1 LKILVVRLGM
11 LGDSMFIVP
20 ALRALRA
27 KYPHATITGLF
38 SPKGSIILP
47 AMGLLDGVLDAVKT
61 YDVYHP
67 KVAKWAVGRFLAKQS
82 FDLLVNF
89 DIDPDIYRFLLD
101 KGQFA
106 EIWRMVREPV
116 ADGTR
121 QQLQVAVGDCPHIAK
136 QYTQLVTGELPDS
149 VSYLIPEIRQDIQKK
164 SKKFQKDLRG
174 KRDAFLVG
182 IHPGNHS
189 QDTNTLF
196 QKKNFDPRAWTRDA
210 TIGYAL
216 RIATAFPGT
225 KFVLTGGWYERKL
238 TRPLLKALRQKG
250 LAVVDV
256 SGKTKKITDLMAIM
270 LALDVYVSGDTGP
283 MHIAASLGVPQIGL
297 FFSTNVN
304 DTGPLGDP
312 LKSCAVISPIP
323 CAPCLHT
330 PHEKQCPVDTNC
342 VLELTDKVAFD
353 LSQSFIKHFYEKAKP

>member
-1 LKILVVRLGM
+1 
-11 LGDSMFIVP
+11 
-20 ALRALRA
+20 
-27 KYPHATITGLF
+27 
-38 SPKGSIILP
+38 
-47 AMGLLDGVLDAVKT
+47 MGLLDGVLDAVKT

-67 KVAKWAVGRFLAKQS
+67 KLARWSVGRFLKKRQ

-89 DIDPDIYRFLLD
+89 DIDPAIYRFLLE
-101 KGQFA
+101 KGQFS
-106 EIWRMVREPV
+106 EIWRMVRERV

-136 QYTQLVTGELPDS
+136 QYTQLVTDTLPTS
-149 VSYLIPEIRQDIQKK
+149 VSYLIPKIPSKIQTKSHCFQKK
-164 SKKFQKDLRG
+164 LRG
-174 KRDAFLVG
+174 KRDSFLVG

-196 QKKNFDPRAWTRDA
+196 QKKNFDPRAWTREA
-210 TIGYAL
+210 TIGYAI
-216 RIATAFPGT
+216 RIAEAFPGT
-225 KFVLTGGWYERKL
+225 TFVLTGGWYERKL

-250 LAVVDV
+250 LSVVDV
-256 SGKTKKITDLMAIM
+256 SGKTKKITDLMAI
-270 LALDVYVSGDTGP
+270 LLSLDVYVSGDTGP
-283 MHIAASLGVPQIGL
+283 MHIAAALGVPQIGL

-330 PHEKQCPVDTNC
+330 AHDKQCPADTNC

-353 LSQSFIKHFYEKAKP
+353 LSKSFIRRLYEKVTP